1 MKIRQ
6 FQNGCDYNS
15 QSHPFFVCRKMLPI
29 CLRNAPYPSLSVE
42 PIKFRFLS
50 QKNAPYL
57 SPCYYKSLS
66 FMLLYEPNSMGFE
79 VKNSSLFVPNAHKN
93 SQSVPEILPK
103 CLLNI
108 PNLSPKCS
116 LSVPEMLPICP
127 QRPTSSLS
135 VSKRRKM
142 LPICPSNV
150 TKVSPKCSESV
161 AKMLP
166 IRPRCNYVNYCKSI
180 RKIFK
185 FGLY

>member
-29 CLRNAPYPSLSVE
+29 CLRNAPYLSLSVE

-66 FMLLYEPNSMGFE
+66 FMLLYQANSMGFE
-79 VKNSSLFVPNAHKN
+79 VKKSSLFVPNAHKN

-127 QRPTSSLS
+127 RNAPYLSPTPYI
-135 VSKRRKM
+135 
-142 LPICPSNV
+142 LPICLQEAQNAPYLSL
-150 TKVSPKCSESV
+150 KCHQSV
-161 AKMLP
+161 PKML
-166 IRPRCNYVNYCKSI
+166 RNC
-180 RKIFK
+180 
-185 FGLY
+185 L

>member
-29 CLRNAPYPSLSVE
+29 CLRNAPYLSLSVE

-57 SPCYYKSLS
+57 SPCYHKSLN
-66 FMLLYEPNSMGFE
+66 FMLLYQENSRGFE
-79 VKNSSLFVPNAHKN
+79 VKKSSLFVPNAHKN

-116 LSVPEMLPICP
+116 QSVPNALYPPYLSPRGAKCSQSVP
-127 QRPTSSLS
+127 Q
-135 VSKRRKM
+135 M
-142 LPICPSNV
+142 
-150 TKVSPKCSESV
+150 SPKCPQNAPKLSLKCS
-161 AKMLP
+161 
-166 IRPRCNYVNYCKSI
+166 
-180 RKIFK
+180 
-185 FGLY
+185 

>member
-29 CLRNAPYPSLSVE
+29 CLRNAPYLSLSVE

-66 FMLLYEPNSMGFE
+66 FMLLYQANSMGFE
-79 VKNSSLFVPNAHKN
+79 VKKSSLFVPNAHKN

-150 TKVSPKCSESV
+150 TKVSPKCSETVS
-161 AKMLP
+161 KMLLICP
-166 IRPRCNYVNYCKSI
+166 QYNPLNYCKSI
-180 RKIFK
+180 RKIVN

>member
-15 QSHPFFVCRKMLPI
+15 QSYPFFVCRKMLPI
-29 CLRNAPYPSLSVE
+29 CLRNAPYLSLSVE

-66 FMLLYEPNSMGFE
+66 FMLLYQANSMGFE
-79 VKNSSLFVPNAHKN
+79 VKKSSLFVPNAHKN

-142 LPICPSNV
+142 LPICPSIV

-166 IRPRCNYVNYCKSI
+166 IRPRCNSVNYCKSI

>member
-6 FQNGCDYNS
+6 FQNGCDYNF

-29 CLRNAPYPSLSVE
+29 CLRNAPYLSLSVE

-66 FMLLYEPNSMGFE
+66 FMLLYQANSMGFE
-79 VKNSSLFVPNAHKN
+79 VKKSSLFVPNAHKN

-116 LSVPEMLPICP
+116 LSVPKMLPICP

-166 IRPRCNYVNYCKSI
+166 IRPRCNSVNYCKSN

>member
-15 QSHPFFVCRKMLPI
+15 QSYPFFVCRKMLPI
-29 CLRNAPYPSLSVE
+29 CLRNAPYLSLSVE

-66 FMLLYEPNSMGFE
+66 FMLLYQANSMGFE
-79 VKNSSLFVPNAHKN
+79 VKKSSLFVPNAHKN

-161 AKMLP
+161 AKILP
-166 IRPRCNYVNYCKSI
+166 IRPRCNSVNYCKSI

>member
-15 QSHPFFVCRKMLPI
+15 QSYPFFVCRKMLPI
-29 CLRNAPYPSLSVE
+29 CLRNAPYLSLSVE

-57 SPCYYKSLS
+57 SPCYHKSLN
-66 FMLLYEPNSMGFE
+66 FMLLYQANSRGFE
-79 VKNSSLFVPNAHKN
+79 VKKSSLFVPNAHKN
-93 SQSVPEILPK
+93 SLFVPEILPK

-116 LSVPEMLPICP
+116 QSVPEMLPICP

-166 IRPRCNYVNYCKSI
+166 IRPRCNSVNYCKSI

>member
-15 QSHPFFVCRKMLPI
+15 QSYPFFVCRKMLPI
-29 CLRNAPYPSLSVE
+29 CLRNAPYLSLSVE

-66 FMLLYEPNSMGFE
+66 FMLLFQANSMGFE
-79 VKNSSLFVPNAHKN
+79 VKKSSLFVPNAHKN

-166 IRPRCNYVNYCKSI
+166 IRPRCNSVNYCKSI

>member
-29 CLRNAPYPSLSVE
+29 CLRNAPHLSLSVE

-66 FMLLYEPNSMGFE
+66 FMLLYQANSMGFE
-79 VKNSSLFVPNAHKN
+79 VKKSSLFVPNAHKN

-116 LSVPEMLPICP
+116 QSVPNALHPPYLSPRGAKCSLSVPQMSPKCP
-127 QRPTSSLS
+127 RNAPNL
-135 VSKRRKM
+135 
-142 LPICPSNV
+142 
-150 TKVSPKCSESV
+150 SPKCSQSV
-161 AKMLP
+161 PVAIL
-166 IRPRCNYVNYCKSI
+166 
-180 RKIFK
+180 
-185 FGLY
+185 

>member
-29 CLRNAPYPSLSVE
+29 CLRNAPYLSLSVE

-66 FMLLYEPNSMGFE
+66 FMLLYQANSMGFE
-79 VKNSSLFVPNAHKN
+79 VKKSSLFVPNAHKN

-116 LSVPEMLPICP
+116 QSVPNALYPPYLSPRGAKCSQSVP
-127 QRPTSSLS
+127 Q
-135 VSKRRKM
+135 M
-142 LPICPSNV
+142 
-150 TKVSPKCSESV
+150 SPKCPQNAPKLSLKCS
-161 AKMLP
+161 
-166 IRPRCNYVNYCKSI
+166 
-180 RKIFK
+180 
-185 FGLY
+185 

>member
-15 QSHPFFVCRKMLPI
+15 QSHPFFVCCKMLPI
-29 CLRNAPYPSLSVE
+29 CLRNAPNLSLSVE

-57 SPCYYKSLS
+57 SPCYHKSLN
-66 FMLLYEPNSMGFE
+66 FMLLYQENSRGFE
-79 VKNSSLFVPNAHKN
+79 VKKSSLFVPNAHKN

-116 LSVPEMLPICP
+116 QSVPKMLPICP
-127 QRPTSSLS
+127 QNAPNLSPTPH
-135 VSKRRKM
+135 K
-142 LPICPSNV
+142 LPICLQEAKNAPNLSL
-150 TKVSPKCSESV
+150 KCHQSV
-161 AKMLP
+161 PKMLR
-166 IRPRCNYVNYCKSI
+166 IC
-180 RKIFK
+180 
-185 FGLY
+185 L

>member
-29 CLRNAPYPSLSVE
+29 CLRNAPYLSLSVE

-66 FMLLYEPNSMGFE
+66 FMLLYQANSMGFE
-79 VKNSSLFVPNAHKN
+79 VKKSSLFVPNAHKN

-108 PNLSPKCS
+108 PNLSPKSSQSVPQMLPICPNALHPPYLSPRGAKCS
-116 LSVPEMLPICP
+116 LSVPQMSPKCP
-127 QRPTSSLS
+127 RNAPNL
-135 VSKRRKM
+135 
-142 LPICPSNV
+142 
-150 TKVSPKCSESV
+150 SPKCSQSV
-161 AKMLP
+161 PVAIL
-166 IRPRCNYVNYCKSI
+166 
-180 RKIFK
+180 
-185 FGLY
+185 

>member
-15 QSHPFFVCRKMLPI
+15 QSYPFFVCRKMLPI
-29 CLRNAPYPSLSVE
+29 CLRNAPNLSLSVE

-66 FMLLYEPNSMGFE
+66 FMLLYQANSMGFE
-79 VKNSSLFVPNAHKN
+79 VKKSSLFVPNAHKN

-166 IRPRCNYVNYCKSI
+166 IRPRCNSVNYCKSN

>member
-15 QSHPFFVCRKMLPI
+15 QSYPFFVCRKMLPI
-29 CLRNAPYPSLSVE
+29 CLRNAPYLSLSVE

-66 FMLLYEPNSMGFE
+66 FMLLYQANSMGFE
-79 VKNSSLFVPNAHKN
+79 VKKSSLFVPNAHKN

-116 LSVPEMLPICP
+116 QSVPNALHPPYLSPRGAKCSLSVPQMSPKCP
-127 QRPTSSLS
+127 RNAPNL
-135 VSKRRKM
+135 
-142 LPICPSNV
+142 
-150 TKVSPKCSESV
+150 SPKCSQSV
-161 AKMLP
+161 PVAIL
-166 IRPRCNYVNYCKSI
+166 
-180 RKIFK
+180 
-185 FGLY
+185 

>member
-29 CLRNAPYPSLSVE
+29 CLRNAPYLSLSVE

-66 FMLLYEPNSMGFE
+66 FMLLYQANSMGFE
-79 VKNSSLFVPNAHKN
+79 VKKSSLFVPNAHKN

-116 LSVPEMLPICP
+116 LSVPNALHPPYLSPRGAKC
-127 QRPTSSLS
+127 SLS
-135 VSKRRKM
+135 VPQMSPK
-142 LPICPSNV
+142 CPRNAPNL
-150 TKVSPKCSESV
+150 SPKCSQSV
-161 AKMLP
+161 PVAIL
-166 IRPRCNYVNYCKSI
+166 
-180 RKIFK
+180 
-185 FGLY
+185 

>member
-15 QSHPFFVCRKMLPI
+15 QSYPFFVCRKMLPI
-29 CLRNAPYPSLSVE
+29 CLRNAPYLSLSVE

-66 FMLLYEPNSMGFE
+66 FMLLYQANSMGFE
-79 VKNSSLFVPNAHKN
+79 VKKSSLFVPNAHKN

-142 LPICPSNV
+142 PPICPSNV

-166 IRPRCNYVNYCKSI
+166 IRPRCNSVNYCKSI

>member
-15 QSHPFFVCRKMLPI
+15 QSYPFFVCRKMLPI
-29 CLRNAPYPSLSVE
+29 CLRNAPNLSLSVE

-66 FMLLYEPNSMGFE
+66 FMLLYQANSMGFE
-79 VKNSSLFVPNAHKN
+79 VKKSSLFVPNAHKN

-166 IRPRCNYVNYCKSI
+166 IRPRFNSVNYCKSI

>member
-15 QSHPFFVCRKMLPI
+15 QSYPFFVCRKMLPI
-29 CLRNAPYPSLSVE
+29 CLRNAPYLSLSVE

-66 FMLLYEPNSMGFE
+66 FMLLYQANSMGFE
-79 VKNSSLFVPNAHKN
+79 VKKSSLFVPNAHKN

-166 IRPRCNYVNYCKSI
+166 IRPRCNSVNYCKSN

>member
-29 CLRNAPYPSLSVE
+29 CLRNAPYLSLSVE

-57 SPCYYKSLS
+57 SPCYYKSLN
-66 FMLLYEPNSMGFE
+66 FILLYQANSRGFE
-79 VKNSSLFVPNAHKN
+79 VKKSSLFVPNAHKN

-116 LSVPEMLPICP
+116 QLVPEMLPICP

-166 IRPRCNYVNYCKSI
+166 IRPRCNSVNYCKSI

>member
-29 CLRNAPYPSLSVE
+29 CLRNAPYLSLSVE

-66 FMLLYEPNSMGFE
+66 FMLLYQANSMGFE
-79 VKNSSLFVPNAHKN
+79 VKKSSLFVPNAHKN

-116 LSVPEMLPICP
+116 LSVPNALHPPYLSPKGAKCSQSVP
-127 QRPTSSLS
+127 Q
-135 VSKRRKM
+135 M
-142 LPICPSNV
+142 
-150 TKVSPKCSESV
+150 SPKCPQNAPKLSLKCS
-161 AKMLP
+161 
-166 IRPRCNYVNYCKSI
+166 
-180 RKIFK
+180 
-185 FGLY
+185 

>member
-1 MKIRQ
+1 
-6 FQNGCDYNS
+6 
-15 QSHPFFVCRKMLPI
+15 
-29 CLRNAPYPSLSVE
+29 
-42 PIKFRFLS
+42 
-50 QKNAPYL
+50 
-57 SPCYYKSLS
+57 
-66 FMLLYEPNSMGFE
+66 MLLYQANSMGFE
-79 VKNSSLFVPNAHKN
+79 VKKSSLFVPNAHKN
-93 SQSVPEILPK
+93 SQSVPENTPQM
-103 CLLNI
+103 
-108 PNLSPKCS
+108 S
-116 LSVPEMLPICP
+116 LEHSQLVPEMLPICP

-166 IRPRCNYVNYCKSI
+166 IRPRCNSVNYCKSI

>member
-1 MKIRQ
+1 MKIWQ

-15 QSHPFFVCRKMLPI
+15 QSYPFFVCRKMLPI
-29 CLRNAPYPSLSVE
+29 CLRNAPYLSLSVE

-66 FMLLYEPNSMGFE
+66 FMLLYQANSMGFE
-79 VKNSSLFVPNAHKN
+79 VKKSSLFVPNAHKN

-116 LSVPEMLPICP
+116 QSVPNALHPPYLSPRGAKCSLSVPQMSPKCP
-127 QRPTSSLS
+127 RNAPNL
-135 VSKRRKM
+135 
-142 LPICPSNV
+142 
-150 TKVSPKCSESV
+150 SPKCSQSV
-161 AKMLP
+161 PVAIL
-166 IRPRCNYVNYCKSI
+166 
-180 RKIFK
+180 
-185 FGLY
+185 

>member
-29 CLRNAPYPSLSVE
+29 CLRNAPYLSLSVE

-57 SPCYYKSLS
+57 SPCYYKSLN
-66 FMLLYEPNSMGFE
+66 FILLYQANSRGFE
-79 VKNSSLFVPNAHKN
+79 VKKSSLFVPNAHKN
-93 SQSVPEILPK
+93 SLFVPEILPK

-116 LSVPEMLPICP
+116 QLVPEMLPICLQEAQNAP
-127 QRPTSSLS
+127 YLSLKCHQS
-135 VSKRRKM
+135 VPEM
-142 LPICPSNV
+142 LRICRQNAPNPS
-150 TKVSPKCSESV
+150 P
-161 AKMLP
+161 LQF
-166 IRPRCNYVNYCKSI
+166 CK
-180 RKIFK
+180 
-185 FGLY
+185 LL

>member
-15 QSHPFFVCRKMLPI
+15 QSYPFFVCHKMLPI
-29 CLRNAPYPSLSVE
+29 CLRNAPYLSLSVE

-66 FMLLYEPNSMGFE
+66 FMLLYQANSMGFE
-79 VKNSSLFVPNAHKN
+79 VKKSSLFVPNAHKN

-166 IRPRCNYVNYCKSI
+166 IRPRCNSVNYCKSI